1 MRFVQDQAPAHPQA
15 MQAVRTASSALHR
28 ITTDTTYH
36 SFELGGDKRQ
46 KGAALTF

>member
-1 MRFVQDQAPAHPQA
+1 MCFVQDQAPAHPQA
-15 MQAVRTASSALHR
+15 MQAVRTPVRQLPEPSLIS
-28 ITTDTTYH
+28 IYH